1 MYLGKERTL
10 GSVLATFIYPL
21 FVKLT
26 SLITQNI
33 TLNYN
38 DTFLMIIFAGV
49 IGGLANGFIYKTGF
63 SNGGLPIISQ
73 ILKIR
78 PQTVKGQYIL
88 NLVVH
93 TTMGPGIK
101 VSHSE

>member
-1 MYLGKERTL
+1 MVSELKAGKVEYRADKA
-10 GSVLATFIYPL
+10 GNVNISVGKVSFDEN
-21 FVKLT
+21 KLEE
-26 SLITQNI
+26 NI
-33 TLNYN
+33 
-38 DTFLMIIFAGV
+38 
-49 IGGLANGFIYKTGF
+49 KT
-63 SNGGLPIISQ
+63 IISQ